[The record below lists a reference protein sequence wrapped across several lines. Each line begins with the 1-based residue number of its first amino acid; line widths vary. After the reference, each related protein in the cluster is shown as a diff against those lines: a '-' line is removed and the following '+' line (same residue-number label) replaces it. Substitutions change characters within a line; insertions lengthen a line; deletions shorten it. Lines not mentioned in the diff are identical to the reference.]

1 MKETEDDRWKDIPW
15 PWIGRIN
22 SVKMSTLLKAIYKFN
37 TIPNKLLMAF
47 FYSSGINNL
56 KIYTEAQKTSN

>member
-15 PWIGRIN
+15 PWIRRIN
-22 SVKMSTLLKAIYKFN
+22 SVKMSTLFKAVYKFN

-47 FYSSGINNL
+47 F
-56 KIYTEAQKTSN
+56 TVVE